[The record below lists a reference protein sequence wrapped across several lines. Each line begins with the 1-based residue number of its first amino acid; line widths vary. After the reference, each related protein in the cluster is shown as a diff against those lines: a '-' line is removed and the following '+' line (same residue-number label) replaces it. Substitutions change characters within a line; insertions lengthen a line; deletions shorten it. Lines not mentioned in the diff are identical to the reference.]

1 MFSLF
6 LGTERRKP
14 LVVDRFSSAF
24 SHFSPPGPA
33 LCAGPS
39 GKVERLRKL
48 RCKWTDK
55 NYQLS
60 LQITHFFENNWLI
73 LTSAPSTK
81 TSVQASP
88 VAERSPTDFFRM
100 FLTLALRTPGKIR
113 PFFALRKSEEEKRKK
128 SHSFGRMLSPGHCR
142 RKNALPVSYYALF
155 QGIAASK
162 RTSWLF
168 QHSHILFHLAF
179 I

>member
-1 MFSLF
+1 MVEPCG
-6 LGTERRKP
+6 GT
-14 LVVDRFSSAF
+14 LRFSGHWILTNVFVTQA
-24 SHFSPPGPA
+24 
-33 LCAGPS
+33 
-39 GKVERLRKL
+39 
-48 RCKWTDK
+48 D
-55 NYQLS
+55 
-60 LQITHFFENNWLI
+60 I
-73 LTSAPSTK
+73 LTSAQSTK

-88 VAERSPTDFFRM
+88 HAERSPTDSSLF
-100 FLTLALRTPGKIR
+100 TLHHFVEAK
-113 PFFALRKSEEEKRKK
+113 EYNK

-179 I
+179 IWGP